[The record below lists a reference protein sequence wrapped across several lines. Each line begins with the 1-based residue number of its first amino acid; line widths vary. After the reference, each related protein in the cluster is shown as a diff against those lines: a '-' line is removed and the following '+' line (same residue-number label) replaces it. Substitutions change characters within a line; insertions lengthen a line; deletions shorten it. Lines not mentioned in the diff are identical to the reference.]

1 MPDIK
6 LYDYQKIV
14 HPQVKSAMYYFVPE
28 QKTSASL
35 HPTAPWL
42 KGNMFCC
49 YYDEQDKLIGVRFVY
64 ADGTYKNLIGL
75 KKEAP
80 SKQKLITQKATER
93 ALHALEL
100 RKKGW
105 TYKAVGIAMN
115 VSASRAR
122 DLANKGERILNRRNH
137 ESIST

>member
-1 MPDIK
+1 MNPHLQEI
-6 LYDYQKIV
+6 LHNITTRLAALEQSQKI
-14 HPQVKSAMYYFVPE
+14 
-28 QKTSASL
+28 
-35 HPTAPWL
+35 
-42 KGNMFCC
+42 
-49 YYDEQDKLIGVRFVY
+49 
-64 ADGTYKNLIGL
+64 